1 MLNQAYNR
9 VTPCVQGGCRAH
21 YDRSMKLLAAMATA
35 IALLI
40 ATPSVASAHDA
51 KPTKLVLYSENAAL
65 DLVDTSK
72 AGIDHGDLFH
82 RKLNLSRTLGGKVIG
97 IGYTQ
102 GEVIA
107 HDDKRDIRRV
117 FLQAFLPNGTLF
129 LTGTSDLPI
138 GTTPDPG
145 WVNTYAIIGGTGT
158 YAGSVGTM
166 TARLLADGKSFK
178 NTLLYRQ

>member
-1 MLNQAYNR
+1 
-9 VTPCVQGGCRAH
+9 
-21 YDRSMKLLAAMATA
+21 MKTLAAIATS

-40 ATPSVASAHDA
+40 ATPTVAAAHDP
-51 KPTKLVLYSENAAL
+51 KPTKLVLYSENIAL

-72 AGIDHGDLFH
+72 PGIDHGDLFH
-82 RKLNLSRTLGGKVIG
+82 RKLDLSKTRGGKVIG
-97 IGYTQ
+97 VGYTQ

-117 FLQAFLPNGTLF
+117 LLQAFLPKGNLF

-138 GTTPDPG
+138 GTTPNPG
-145 WVNTYAIIGGTGT
+145 WVNNYAIIGGTGK
-158 YAGSVGTM
+158 YAGATGTM
-166 TARLLADGKSFK
+166 TAVLLADGKTFK